1 MSEEHAPSPST
12 GAPLFTF
19 DADQRIR
26 SWNEAAERL
35 TGIRADE
42 VVGRAC
48 WDVLCG
54 HDEHGGLVCHP
65 GCSFHRLLRER
76 YPVAPT
82 TLVIRTARGHTRRVL
97 VPFVTVHSSTLF
109 AAFMLDAPS
118 ASEPPSAEVDPAS
131 IPRLTP
137 RQHLVLGMLGQGK
150 PAKTIARELHLSEM
164 TVRNHIR
171 AILRELDCHSQLEAV
186 AEARRLRLLDAE
198 RIGPHA

>member
-1 MSEEHAPSPST
+1 MIDESLPSPNT

-19 DADQRIR
+19 DAEQRIR
-26 SWNEAAERL
+26 SWNRAAEQL
-35 TGIRADE
+35 TGIEAAE

-48 WDVLCG
+48 WEVICG
-54 HDEHGGLVCHP
+54 HDEHGGLVCHS

-82 TLVIRTARGHTRRVL
+82 TLVIRTAQGATRRVF

-109 AAFMLDAPS
+109 AAFLLDPPEATADPG
-118 ASEPPSAEVDPAS
+118 SEPDPEH

-137 RQHLVLGMLGQGK
+137 RQTLVLEMLGEGK

-171 AILRELDCHSQLEAV
+171 AVLRELDCHSQLEAV
-186 AEARRLRLLDAE
+186 AEARRLRLLRSSQAS
-198 RIGPHA
+198 